1 MWRDNQCI
9 SPLYFD
15 PITLVFDYE
24 LETGLDLQMSNF
36 ICIIQGEECQ
46 MSLTFWHYQ
55 MSPSFPFC
63 LSERKY
69 GIADDAF

>member
-1 MWRDNQCI
+1 MNVISAWRHNQCN

-24 LETGLDLQMSNF
+24 LGTGLDLQMSNF
-36 ICIIQGEECQ
+36 ICIIQGEETHIHCQ
-46 MSLTFWHYQ
+46 V
-55 MSPSFPFC
+55 SPSFPFC

-69 GIADDAF
+69 GIADDTF